1 MALTNRIFPYLLSGI
16 ACLMIPFVHA
26 AELHVKGM
34 PEFKD
39 YPADINKGP
48 FTTRLDLSSEQ
59 EKYSSYWKKITNSE
73 LKKPVN
79 FAGHYRI
86 YTDDKSTGNECLD
99 HQGGV
104 CGWVIDKLSG
114 TVVVQLL
121 AVAGTNVYQQVA
133 DNGTPVGEDF
143 RIDTRKSS
151 YLMILTGQAIPQK
164 IEHDENG
171 IPITNPCQTT
181 YYILK
186 NNQFS
191 KVVEDK
197 QGCSVD

>member
-1 MALTNRIFPYLLSGI
+1 M
-16 ACLMIPFVHA
+16 
-26 AELHVKGM
+26 
-34 PEFKD
+34 
-39 YPADINKGP
+39 
-48 FTTRLDLSSEQ
+48 
-59 EKYSSYWKKITNSE
+59 
-73 LKKPVN
+73 
-79 FAGHYRI
+79 
-86 YTDDKSTGNECLD
+86 
-99 HQGGV
+99 

-114 TVVVQLL
+114 TVVVQLP

>member
-1 MALTNRIFPYLLSGI
+1 MARTSRIFPYLLSGA
-16 ACLMIPFVHA
+16 ACLMLPFIHA
-26 AELHVKGM
+26 AELYVKGI

-39 YPADINKGP
+39 YPADISKGP
-48 FTTRLDLSSEQ
+48 FATRLDLSSEQ
-59 EKYSSYWKKITNSE
+59 AKYSSHWKKITSSE
-73 LKKPVN
+73 LKESVN
-79 FAGHYRI
+79 FGGHYRI
-86 YTDDKSTGNECLD
+86 YTDDKSSGNECLD

-114 TVVVQLL
+114 KVVSQLP

-143 RIDTRKSS
+143 RIDTQKSS

-171 IPITNPCQTT
+171 IPITYPCNTT

-191 KVVEDK
+191 KVFEDN

>member
-1 MALTNRIFPYLLSGI
+1 MARTSRIFPYLLSGA
-16 ACLMIPFVHA
+16 ACLMLPFIHA
-26 AELHVKGM
+26 AELHVKGI

-39 YPADINKGP
+39 YPADISKGP
-48 FTTRLDLSSEQ
+48 FATRLDLSSEQ
-59 EKYSSYWKKITNSE
+59 AKYSSHWKKITSSE
-73 LKKPVN
+73 LKESVN
-79 FAGHYRI
+79 FGGHYRI
-86 YTDDKSTGNECLD
+86 YTDDKSSGNECLD

-114 TVVVQLL
+114 KVVSQLP

-143 RIDTRKSS
+143 RIDKQKSS

-171 IPITNPCQTT
+171 IPITYPCNTT

-191 KVVEDK
+191 KVFEDN

>member
-1 MALTNRIFPYLLSGI
+1 MVLTSRVLPYLLSGVV
-16 ACLMIPFVHA
+16 CLTTLFVHA
-26 AELHVKGM
+26 ADLHVKVV
-34 PEFKD
+34 PEFKY
-39 YPADINKGP
+39 YPSDIDKGP

-59 EKYSSYWKKITNSE
+59 EKYSSHWKKITNNE

-86 YTDDKSTGNECLD
+86 YTDDKSNGNECLD

-104 CGWVIDKLSG
+104 CGWVIDKILG
-114 TVVVQLL
+114 TVVAQLP

-133 DNGTPVGEDF
+133 DNGTPTGEDF
-143 RIDTRKSS
+143 RIDTRKNS

-186 NNQFS
+186 NSQFS
-191 KVVEDK
+191 KVAGDK
-197 QGCSVD
+197 KGCSVD

>member
-1 MALTNRIFPYLLSGI
+1 MARTSRIFPYLLSGA
-16 ACLMIPFVHA
+16 ACLMLPFIHA
-26 AELHVKGM
+26 AELHVKGI

-39 YPADINKGP
+39 YPADISKGP
-48 FTTRLDLSSEQ
+48 FATRLDLSSEQ
-59 EKYSSYWKKITNSE
+59 AKYSSHWKKITSSE
-73 LKKPVN
+73 LKESVN
-79 FAGHYRI
+79 FGGHYRI
-86 YTDDKSTGNECLD
+86 YTDDKSSGNECLD

-114 TVVVQLL
+114 KVVSQLP

-143 RIDTRKSS
+143 RIDTQKSS

-171 IPITNPCQTT
+171 IPITYPCNTT

-191 KVVEDK
+191 KVFEDN

>member
-1 MALTNRIFPYLLSGI
+1 MARTSRIFSYLLSGV
-16 ACLMIPFVHA
+16 ACLMLPFVNA
-26 AELHVKGM
+26 AELHVKGI

-48 FTTRLDLSSEQ
+48 FATRLDLSSEQ
-59 EKYSSYWKKITNSE
+59 AKYSSHWKKITSSE
-73 LKKPVN
+73 LKEPVN
-79 FAGHYRI
+79 FGGHYRI
-86 YTDDKSTGNECLD
+86 YTDDKSSGNECLD

-114 TVVVQLL
+114 KVVSQLP

-143 RIDTRKSS
+143 RIDTQKSS

-171 IPITNPCQTT
+171 IPITYPCKTT

-191 KVVEDK
+191 KMFENN